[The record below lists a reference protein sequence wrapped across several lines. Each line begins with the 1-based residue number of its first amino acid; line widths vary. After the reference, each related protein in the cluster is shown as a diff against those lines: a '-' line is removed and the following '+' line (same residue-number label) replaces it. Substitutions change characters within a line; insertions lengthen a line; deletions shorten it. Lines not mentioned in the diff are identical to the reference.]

1 MCNPLAIGAVM
12 GGAQA
17 ISGISE
23 QNRQHRAQVDAVN
36 RQNAMARQKYLND
49 ISISAFNDQRKQ
61 DVFKAQLEADAASQA
76 AYYRQRELNQVE
88 ADRAKEASQQELAEK
103 IRKAQFESQ
112 ANLAKSIQA
121 QGTVLASGM
130 APGQSM
136 LLELQQ
142 AERELGF
149 EQAQVDATVFDAV
162 KGFGIEQFGIDMDQ
176 YSADTG
182 AANNISTAA
191 LVAPTASFMTMRPS
205 EIKAPKKPSI
215 LGPIL
220 SGVATGL
227 SVTSTL
233 GGKDYFKNA
242 FGGTK
247 GKGGFGWNQTLPKTN

>member
-1 MCNPLAIGAVM
+1 MCNPIAIGIAM

-17 ISGISE
+17 VTGIAE

-36 RQNAMARQKYLND
+36 RQNRMARQKYIND
-49 ISISAFNDQRKQ
+49 IQISAHNDQQKLN
-61 DVFKAQLEADAASQA
+61 VYEAQLEADAASQA
-76 AYYRQRELNQVE
+76 QYYAQREINQVE
-88 ADRAKEASQQELAEK
+88 ADRASAANQQELAEK

-149 EQAQVDATVFDAV
+149 EQAQLDATVFDATRNF
-162 KGFGIEQFGIDMDQ
+162 GIQQFGIEMDQ
-176 YSADTG
+176 FSADTQ
-182 AANNISTAA
+182 ANNSITNTAIM
-191 LVAPTASFMTMRPS
+191 APTASFMTIRP
-205 EIKAPKKPSI
+205 EKIKAPKKPSI

-220 SGVATGL
+220 SGITTGL
-227 SVTSTL
+227 SATSML

-242 FGGTK
+242 MGGGGPTK
-247 GKGGFGWNQTLPKTN
+247 GGWGWNQTL